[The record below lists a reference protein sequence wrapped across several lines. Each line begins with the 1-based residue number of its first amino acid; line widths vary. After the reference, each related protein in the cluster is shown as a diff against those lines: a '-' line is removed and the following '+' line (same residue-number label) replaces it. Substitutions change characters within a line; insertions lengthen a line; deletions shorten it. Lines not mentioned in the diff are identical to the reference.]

1 VDKKGLLL
9 VISGP
14 SGVGKG
20 TINAALRRENKNM
33 DYSISATTRLPRQG
47 EVDGVDYFFLTK
59 KEFLDHLS
67 AGDFLE
73 WADVFGNYY
82 GTLKSRVDEKI
93 LAGIDVVLEIDTQG
107 ARQVL
112 EKVSDVV
119 SIFIMPPSQEAL
131 EMRLRGRAT
140 DAPEVIARRLACAKQ
155 EMEQAGMYD
164 YVVVNDDV
172 NKAVTAIQKIILAEK
187 QKRNTYNT
195 KGAKS

>member
-1 VDKKGLLL
+1 MDKRGLLL

-20 TINAALRRENKNM
+20 TIDAALRRENKNM
-33 DYSISATTRLPRQG
+33 DYSVSATTRPPRPG

-67 AGDFLE
+67 AGEFLE

-82 GTLKSRVDEKI
+82 GTLKNRVEEK
-93 LAGIDVVLEIDTQG
+93 LSSGIDVVLEIDTQG

-112 EKVSDVV
+112 EKVSDAV
-119 SIFIMPPSQEAL
+119 SVFIMPPSKEAL
-131 EMRLRGRAT
+131 EKRLRGRAT
-140 DAPEVIARRLACAKQ
+140 DAPDVIVRRLSCAEQ
-155 EMEQAGMYD
+155 EMEQAPMYD
-164 YVVVNDDV
+164 YVVVNDDI
-172 NKAVTAIQKIILAEK
+172 KRAVAAIQEIILSEK
-187 QKRNTYNT
+187 AKRNTYQT